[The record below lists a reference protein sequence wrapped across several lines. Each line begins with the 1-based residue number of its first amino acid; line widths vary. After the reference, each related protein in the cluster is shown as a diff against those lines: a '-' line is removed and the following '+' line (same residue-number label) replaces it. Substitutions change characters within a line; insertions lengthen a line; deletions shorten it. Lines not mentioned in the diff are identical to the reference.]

1 MAAEF
6 PIERTRNIGIMA
18 HIDAGKTTTTERVLY
33 YSGVN
38 YKIGEVDDGAAT
50 MDYMEQEQERGITI
64 TSAATTC
71 FWTTGAG
78 PFQNQKH
85 RINLID
91 TPGHVDFTVEVERSL
106 RVLDGAI
113 CVLDAVS
120 GVEPQ
125 SETVWRQADTYR
137 VPRIVFINKMDRVGA
152 NFDASVQSIRERLG
166 ANPVL
171 LQLPLGA
178 EDSFRGVIDLVA
190 MKAIVFK
197 DDSLGAEFEAVEVPD
212 ELREAAEQAREKL
225 LEKAAEHDDALMERY
240 LEGDTDFS
248 AEQILSSLRAAA
260 LGFKLVPVCCGSAFR
275 NKGVQLLLDAVVDF
289 LPSPLEVAAVQGIDP
304 RNEKKVTREASDEQP
319 FSALVFKVLNDP
331 FVGQLSFI
339 RVYSGSARTGET
351 LYNSTKKKRE
361 RLTRL
366 VRMHADKREEIKE
379 IHAGNIYAAVGL
391 KSVQTGDT
399 LCHEKHPVVLESM
412 SFPEPVISVAVEPKS
427 KADEDKLGEVLG
439 KLAVEDPSFRSQVD
453 PETGQTIIS
462 GMGEL
467 HLEVLV
473 ERMRRD
479 YKVSCNVGKPQVAYR
494 EGISARA
501 EAEGKYVK
509 PAGGAGGRG
518 MYGHVVLAIE
528 PAGNGKGYSFSNR
541 VGTEVVPKQF
551 VPAVDKGVQDA
562 MRRGVL
568 AWFPVVDV
576 KAELIGGSF
585 NEEDSTPPAYEL
597 AAGLALQ
604 EAAQKAGLQL
614 LEPVFSLEV
623 VVPEEYMGDVIGD
636 LNSRRGRVT
645 GMNRRG
651 NLQIID
657 GEVPLSTMF
666 GYATDLRS
674 LTQGRATHSMQ
685 FKRYEAVPG
694 NIAKEIVTRIRG
706 Y

>member
-50 MDYMEQEQERGITI
+50 MDFMEQEQERGITI

-71 FWTTGAG
+71 YWTTSAG

-85 RINLID
+85 RVNLID

-152 NFDASVQSIRERLG
+152 NFDTSVGSIRERLG
-166 ANPVL
+166 ATPVL
-171 LQLPLGA
+171 IQLPLGA
-178 EDSFRGVIDLVA
+178 EDSFRGIIDLVA
-190 MKAIVFK
+190 MKAIVFQ
-197 DDSLGAEFEAVEVPD
+197 DDSLGAEFETLEIPD
-212 ELREAAEQAREKL
+212 ELREPAEGAREKL
-225 LEKAAEHDDALMERY
+225 LEKAAEHDDGLMERY
-240 LEGDTDFS
+240 LEGDTDFTP
-248 AEQILSSLRAAA
+248 AEILSSLRAATV
-260 LGFKLVPVCCGSAFR
+260 GFKLVPVCCGSALR
-275 NKGVQLLLDAVVDF
+275 NKGVQQLLNAVVDF
-289 LPSPLEVAAVQGIDP
+289 LPSPLEVAAVEGIDP
-304 RNEKKVTREASDEQP
+304 RRDKTVTREARDEQP

-339 RVYSGSARTGET
+339 RVYSGKARAGDT
-351 LYNSTKKKRE
+351 LYNPTKKKRE

-399 LCHEKHPVVLESM
+399 LCHEKHAIVLERM

-427 KADEDKLGEVLG
+427 KADEDKLSEVLG
-439 KLAVEDPSFRSQVD
+439 KLAMEDPSFRSQVD

-509 PAGGAGGRG
+509 PTGGHGGHG

-528 PAGNGKGYSFSNR
+528 PAGNGEGYSFSNQ
-541 VGTEVVPKQF
+541 VEPEVVPKQF

-568 AWFPVVDV
+568 AWFPVINVR
-576 KAELIGGSF
+576 AELIGGSF
-585 NEEDSTPPAYEL
+585 DDEDSSPPAYEL
-597 AAGLALQ
+597 AAGLAFQ
-604 EAAQKAGLQL
+604 EAADKAGLQL

-636 LNSRRGRVT
+636 LNGRRGRIT
-645 GMNRRG
+645 GMNRRSK
-651 NLQIID
+651 LQIID
-657 GEVPLSTMF
+657 AEVPLSTMF

-685 FKRYEAVPG
+685 FKRYEAVPE
-694 NIAKEIVTRIRG
+694 NIAKEIITRIRG
-706 Y
+706 F